1 MSMFNCCG
9 LCAPLIS
16 LTNEDMILIEKQ
28 LGNIKLS
35 HKAITFTGLVH
46 LAGGRAQYIHYLTSA
61 VFCQHHRAGLNAEQ
75 EEIAANQQV
84 PLKIGQSH
92 LKKKIEG
99 VLEQMVSF
107 RIAQTKMAK
116 ELGFE
121 FSRET
126 FIRGETSIVLMVE
139 ILQDFLLVVLMEMNP
154 LKVDFFDCDQ
164 YITTIDD
171 LVQSLIDIIDK
182 PDDGH

>member
-1 MSMFNCCG
+1 M
-9 LCAPLIS
+9 
-16 LTNEDMILIEKQ
+16 
-28 LGNIKLS
+28 
-35 HKAITFTGLVH
+35 
-46 LAGGRAQYIHYLTSA
+46 
-61 VFCQHHRAGLNAEQ
+61 
-75 EEIAANQQV
+75 
-84 PLKIGQSH
+84 
-92 LKKKIEG
+92 KKKIEG

-139 ILQDFLLVVLMEMNP
+139 VLPDFLLVVLMEMNP

-182 PDDGH
+182 GEDGQ